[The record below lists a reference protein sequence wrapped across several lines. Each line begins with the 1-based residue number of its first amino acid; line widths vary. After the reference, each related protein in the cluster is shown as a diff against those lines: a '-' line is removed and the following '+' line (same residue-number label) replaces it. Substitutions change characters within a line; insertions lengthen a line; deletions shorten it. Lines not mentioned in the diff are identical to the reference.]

1 MQKYIIIYSEINLSY
16 LAFLRSQDI
25 EKVNNIYILLKGK
38 IKNLKIDEFISHLP
52 SEVISGHEVRIAD
65 NVFRNIFK
73 FSKLSQDDIFYY
85 IGFGNNSQSLQIAK
99 DEFHVRKVIG
109 IDENEK
115 FVINAKNQIKDSHG
129 IEILQKSM
137 ECLNLSE
144 ASILF
149 FWFNDLR
156 LIDKLKEKIE
166 KEMKIGSRIVTILSP
181 PGLIL
186 PSRIDYPF
194 IMCKKPFAYASEL
207 QEQIRA
213 IYGNPCIDFTAS
225 WLLSEKYINKLETPS
240 QYSRFIN
247 ILLSMI
253 IWINSWNNQVACE
266 KEIPPPV
273 ESYIGILRTFFNID
287 LTEML
292 KK

>member
-1 MQKYIIIYSEINLSY
+1 LNINEL
-16 LAFLRSQDI
+16 
-25 EKVNNIYILLKGK
+25 
-38 IKNLKIDEFISHLP
+38 ISLLP
-52 SEVISGHEVRIAD
+52 SEIISGQDVRISD

-73 FSKLSQDDIFYY
+73 FSKLSPDDIFYY
-85 IGFGNNSQSLQIAK
+85 VGFGNNRKSLEIAK
-99 DEFHVRKVIG
+99 EEFGVRKVIG

-115 FVINAKNQIKDSHG
+115 CIINAKKDIKNSHG
-129 IEILQKSM
+129 IEILKKSI
-137 ECLNLSE
+137 ECLNLAD

-149 FWFNDLR
+149 LWFNDLR
-156 LIDKLKEKIE
+156 LIDKLQEKIE
-166 KEMKIGSRIVTILSP
+166 IEMKKGSRIVTMLSP

-186 PSRIDYPF
+186 PSQVDYPF
-194 IMCKKPFAYASEL
+194 IMCKKPFTYAAEL
-207 QEQIRA
+207 TEQIKA
-213 IYGNPCIDFTAS
+213 IYGNSCIDFTAS
-225 WLLSEKYINKLETPS
+225 WLLSEKYIHKLEMPS

-273 ESYIGILRTFFNID
+273 ESYMGILRTFFNID